1 MTAAQRMSQL
11 TTFPWPCHGPS
22 TIAHRA
28 PSRPCEGFVRPEMP
42 SLARSGFVQ
51 MLDGLTVLTL
61 SESKARLQSAVRHTS
76 GG

>member
-11 TTFPWPCHGPS
+11 TTFPWLCHGPS
-22 TIAHRA
+22 TFAHRA
-28 PSRPCEGFVRPEMP
+28 PSRPCEGFVRPENAEP
-42 SLARSGFVQ
+42 ARSGFVQ